1 MIGIVVT
8 TKLKNVVRMKGIV
21 TMIAIA
27 KLASSAA
34 LITVQVVS
42 HHTMTAVIKNQV
54 IQLVLIIVLL
64 LQHQRIH
71 HVVTKKLKNVERMK
85 VIVTSIVIAKLVS
98 SAAPII
104 VQVVF
109 HQTMTAVIKNQ
120 VLFIVVK
127 L

>member
-42 HHTMTAVIKNQV
+42 HHFMIVVIN
-54 IQLVLIIVLL
+54 
-64 LQHQRIH
+64 H
-71 HVVTKKLKNVERMK
+71 
-85 VIVTSIVIAKLVS
+85 
-98 SAAPII
+98 
-104 VQVVF
+104 
-109 HQTMTAVIKNQ
+109 Q
-120 VLFIVVK
+120 VLFTVVK

>member
-8 TKLKNVVRMKGIV
+8 KKLKNVVRMKGIV

-54 IQLVLIIVLL
+54 IQLVLIIALL

-85 VIVTSIVIAKLVS
+85 GIVTMIAIAKLAS
-98 SAAPII
+98 SVALIT
-104 VQVVF
+104 VQVVSHHF
-109 HQTMTAVIKNQ
+109 MIVVINHQ
-120 VLFIVVK
+120 VLFTVVK

>member
-1 MIGIVVT
+1 
-8 TKLKNVVRMKGIV
+8 
-21 TMIAIA
+21 
-27 KLASSAA
+27 
-34 LITVQVVS
+34 
-42 HHTMTAVIKNQV
+42 MTAVIKNQV
-54 IQLVLIIVLL
+54 ILLVLIIALL
-64 LQHQRIH
+64 LQRQRIH

-85 VIVTSIVIAKLVS
+85 VIVTLTVIAKLVS

-120 VLFIVVK
+120 VLFTVVK